1 MRTPERAVPSGNVEQ
16 TMRETG
22 EARQAHL
29 AEERGRMVADHA
41 KRDVARNRAA
51 QEAGEGNI
59 AA

>member
-1 MRTPERAVPSGNVEQ
+1 MSNKPCEK
-16 TMRETG
+16 
-22 EARQAHL
+22 QAHL